1 MVLGPDDEDADDDDD
16 EALPLFL
23 DDELPA
29 RKFEVCLRRCECP
42 GIFSLLKFNN
52 AFEHFLTAIHGH
64 LGSNSNK

>member
-42 GIFSLLKFNN
+42 GIFSL
-52 AFEHFLTAIHGH
+52 
-64 LGSNSNK
+64 S